1 MLQHS
6 SSMDRRGGVR
16 SGMGLFRAAARRSR
30 SVGDARPGRECQVT
44 TSKLLDARADRAYD
58 WGVVCA
64 QCGNGAPSRES
75 ERSTGVRPGVG
86 SSGLNARARAG
97 VDRGVLGPCCRRVG
111 GVSGVLCPLRVGGVR
126 AFDGDGVRAWRPV
139 LAGGAAP
146 VLECWRSRNGVRGAS
161 IAFMAV
167 AREAVP
173 RRAAA
178 AA

>member
-1 MLQHS
+1 M
-6 SSMDRRGGVR
+6 
-16 SGMGLFRAAARRSR
+16 
-30 SVGDARPGRECQVT
+30 
-44 TSKLLDARADRAYD
+44 
-58 WGVVCA
+58 
-64 QCGNGAPSRES
+64 
-75 ERSTGVRPGVG
+75 G
-86 SSGLNARARAG
+86 SSGLKARARAG

-111 GVSGVLCPLRVGGVR
+111 GVIGVRVPRCVGGVLV
-126 AFDGDGVRAWRPV
+126 GDVAGLGVRGWLPV
-139 LAGGAAP
+139 LAGDTAP

>member
-1 MLQHS
+1 M
-6 SSMDRRGGVR
+6 
-16 SGMGLFRAAARRSR
+16 
-30 SVGDARPGRECQVT
+30 
-44 TSKLLDARADRAYD
+44 
-58 WGVVCA
+58 
-64 QCGNGAPSRES
+64 
-75 ERSTGVRPGVG
+75 G
-86 SSGLNARARAG
+86 SSGLKARARAG
-97 VDRGVLGPCCRRVG
+97 VDRGVLGPSGCRRVG
-111 GVSGVLCPLRVGGVR
+111 GVSGVRVPRCVGGVR

>member
-1 MLQHS
+1 MK
-6 SSMDRRGGVR
+6 D
-16 SGMGLFRAAARRSR
+16 
-30 SVGDARPGRECQVT
+30 
-44 TSKLLDARADRAYD
+44 
-58 WGVVCA
+58 
-64 QCGNGAPSRES
+64 
-75 ERSTGVRPGVG
+75 
-86 SSGLNARARAG
+86 RARAG
-97 VDRGVLGPCCRRVG
+97 VDRGVLGPSGCRRVG
-111 GVSGVLCPLRVGGVR
+111 GVAGVLCPLRVGGVR

>member
-1 MLQHS
+1 MRPGLC
-6 SSMDRRGGVR
+6 R
-16 SGMGLFRAAARRSR
+16 SGL
-30 SVGDARPGRECQVT
+30 
-44 TSKLLDARADRAYD
+44 K
-58 WGVVCA
+58 
-64 QCGNGAPSRES
+64 
-75 ERSTGVRPGVG
+75 
-86 SSGLNARARAG
+86 ARARAG
-97 VDRGVLGPCCRRVG
+97 VDRGVLGCLAAVLALGDTARARTGVDRGELWRGRVG
-111 GVSGVLCPLRVGGVR
+111 GVAGVRVPRCVGGVR